1 MCIVQKVIHK
11 DEIEVQ
17 ALSLLSPLNE
27 GHTSYK
33 IIYNDISFIERSQI
47 VKTKLESPKIITKNN
62 HFWRKTEVPIFTCS
76 FLS

>member
-27 GHTSYK
+27 GHTAFK
-33 IIYNDISFIERSQI
+33 IIYNDISFIERNQI
-47 VKTKLESPKIITKNN
+47 QLNLNN
-62 HFWRKTEVPIFTCS
+62 YIF
-76 FLS
+76 FDFRR

>member
-27 GHTSYK
+27 GHTAFK
-33 IIYNDISFIERSQI
+33 IIYNDISFIERNQI
-47 VKTKLESPKIITKNN
+47 QLNLNN
-62 HFWRKTEVPIFTCS
+62 YIF
-76 FLS
+76 